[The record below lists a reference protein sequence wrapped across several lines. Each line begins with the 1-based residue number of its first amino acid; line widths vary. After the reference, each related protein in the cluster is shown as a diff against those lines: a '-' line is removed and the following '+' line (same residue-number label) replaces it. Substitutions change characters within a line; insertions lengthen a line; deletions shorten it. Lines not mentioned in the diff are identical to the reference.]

1 MNRVSSFK
9 PRLRMGIGLVLAAVI
24 FAASIAFVTGTDTNT
39 PDANTAPKAQPPT
52 KVIKKKLTGA
62 ELYAINCNRCHAERY
77 PTEFT
82 SAQWKT
88 LVTHMRVRANLPAA
102 QAKLILKYLQED
114 SGN

>member
-1 MNRVSSFK
+1 MNHHISLKSW
-9 PRLRMGIGLVLAAVI
+9 LRAILSLAVIAAVLYTASLTNV
-24 FAASIAFVTGTDTNT
+24 AAQDTKATDTKT
-39 PDANTAPKAQPPT
+39 KATEPAKKP
-52 KVIKKKLTGA
+52 VKKKLTGA

-88 LVTHMRVRANLPAA
+88 IMIHMRVRANLPAA
-102 QAKLILKYLQED
+102 QAREILKYLQED